1 MSDAWVMTESDKVEK
16 KNAAEVRKK
25 LKLQATAAHDRNQV
39 DLASV
44 PLSSYLQK
52 RAQFKQEIRR
62 TKSHPHPEY
71 QQQNSRTRTNSGGSS
86 VGPVPSS
93 PTSDGHD
100 HIDIDHEDSVS
111 VSSMSTMVSPS
122 QSDSIHSPLT
132 PAHINSQFNPSNLH
146 FSDEVAADL
155 SLMNARAAAEEGL
168 KTEDIERT
176 RATPFQLQIPARSK
190 SREIEAWYPGGQE
203 SPPESSADSVFP
215 VDLMPAEM
223 AAPFSKDDRALVSTF
238 VRLEEKSRDAVPMSD
253 NVIVAI
259 QESVVHGKPLK
270 YAAQMEGY
278 FIAVQRLAHYI
289 VKVDAF
295 NMFTMEDRRALIGN
309 NCHLAVNIKSAR
321 LLNPG
326 NSLQQQIQLAAGSET
341 IVRSSQNAPRI
352 EYEHIFTSPWCC
364 DESEESQYRTMME
377 SLTSLNMDD
386 GECTLFLLAAMFDT
400 SDFETHGKEL
410 TREQYTVGLHY
421 FDVMMGLKDESAQP
435 LSPSLAEQ
443 KLQITRKAVE
453 EKELALSIQ
462 KFYMRLLQR
471 YLSAKHGQA
480 ESTGIMNKYHQALG
494 QLREMRAIILE
505 KSLQF

>member
-1 MSDAWVMTESDKVEK
+1 
-16 KNAAEVRKK
+16 
-25 LKLQATAAHDRNQV
+25 
-39 DLASV
+39 
-44 PLSSYLQK
+44 
-52 RAQFKQEIRR
+52 
-62 TKSHPHPEY
+62 
-71 QQQNSRTRTNSGGSS
+71 
-86 VGPVPSS
+86 
-93 PTSDGHD
+93 
-100 HIDIDHEDSVS
+100 
-111 VSSMSTMVSPS
+111 
-122 QSDSIHSPLT
+122 
-132 PAHINSQFNPSNLH
+132 
-146 FSDEVAADL
+146 
-155 SLMNARAAAEEGL
+155 
-168 KTEDIERT
+168 
-176 RATPFQLQIPARSK
+176 
-190 SREIEAWYPGGQE
+190 
-203 SPPESSADSVFP
+203 
-215 VDLMPAEM
+215 MPAEM

-259 QESVVHGKPLK
+259 QESVVHGKPLR

-321 LLNPG
+321 LLKPG

-341 IVRSSQNAPRI
+341 IVRSSKNAPRI

-435 LSPSLAEQ
+435 LSPSITEQ
-443 KLQITRKAVE
+443 KLQITRKVVE

-462 KFYMRLLQR
+462 KFYMRLLHR
-471 YLSAKHGQA
+471 YLSAKNGQVEA
-480 ESTGIMNKYHQALG
+480 TDIMNRYHQALR
-494 QLREMRAIILE
+494 QLREMRGIILE